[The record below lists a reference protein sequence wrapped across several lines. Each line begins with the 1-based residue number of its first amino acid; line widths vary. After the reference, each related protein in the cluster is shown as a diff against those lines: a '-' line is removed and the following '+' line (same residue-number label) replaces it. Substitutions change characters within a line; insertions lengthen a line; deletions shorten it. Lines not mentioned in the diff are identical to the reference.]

1 MMTKTLDEII
11 DLCEVLSN
19 KHRLR
24 IIAALSEKRKYTSE
38 LARELEISR
47 PLLYLHLRRLEE
59 VGILKGKTEL
69 GKGNRARRYYELC
82 DFELCL
88 NGKKIKEIL
97 GKGKKRKRVKEV
109 LAIAEVNLFPLF
121 INHAKPSP
129 LALLYPQVFLHLFE
143 HLEGFS
149 STRMNFSIRSFHFHT
164 HTDQRF

>member
-11 DLCEVLSN
+11 DLCGVLNN

-47 PLLYLHLRRLEE
+47 PLLYLHLRNLEE

-69 GKGNRARRYYELC
+69 GKGNRAMRYYELC

-97 GKGKKRKRVKEV
+97 ENDEKKKKG
-109 LAIAEVNLFPLF
+109 
-121 INHAKPSP
+121 
-129 LALLYPQVFLHLFE
+129 
-143 HLEGFS
+143 EGGTS
-149 STRMNFSIRSFHFHT
+149 DS
-164 HTDQRF
+164 